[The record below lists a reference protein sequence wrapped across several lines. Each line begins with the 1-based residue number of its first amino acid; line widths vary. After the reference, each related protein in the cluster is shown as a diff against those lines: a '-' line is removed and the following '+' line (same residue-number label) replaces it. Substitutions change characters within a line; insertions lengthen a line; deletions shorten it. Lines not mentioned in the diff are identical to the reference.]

1 LLPSRYIADMRD
13 RTKIL
18 DDLAT
23 QRAELE
29 RRYRQFP
36 VEVLTASCTT
46 SESDPTEQWSPKDHL
61 AHFLRIE
68 AAFLA
73 MARRTIEGD
82 PSPLKFAGSTR
93 PEILAGIHRDNDDHV
108 IYLRERTLDE
118 LFEELTEARSRTLE
132 FIGTLTDDQLD
143 KPIPHAPWSD
153 GTIGGVLSANGIHE
167 MQHLA
172 WVDASLI
179 SSAES

>member
-1 LLPSRYIADMRD
+1 MRD
-13 RTKIL
+13 RNKIL
-18 DDLAT
+18 DDLAS

-29 RRYRQFP
+29 RRYRELP
-36 VEVLTASCTT
+36 LDVLTTACTT
-46 SESDPTEQWSPKDHL
+46 SESDPNERWSPKDHL

-82 PSPLKFAGSTR
+82 PSPLKFTGATR

-118 LFEELTEARSRTLE
+118 LFEELRSARVKTLE
-132 FIGTLTDDQLD
+132 FISTLSDDQLD
-143 KPIPHAPWSD
+143 TPIPHAPWSD
-153 GTIGGVLSANGIHE
+153 GTIGGVLSANGLHE

-172 WVDASLI
+172 WVDAAL
-179 SSAES
+179 SAPTES

>member
-1 LLPSRYIADMRD
+1 MRD
-13 RTKIL
+13 RTRIL
-18 DDLAT
+18 DDLAS

-36 VEVLTASCTT
+36 ADVLTTALTD
-46 SESDPTEQWSPKDHL
+46 SESDPNERWSPKDHL

-93 PEILAGIHRDNDDHV
+93 PEILAGIHRDNDEHV
-108 IYLRERTLDE
+108 IDLRERTLDQLFDE
-118 LFEELTEARSRTLE
+118 LAAERAKTLE
-132 FIGTLTDDQLD
+132 FISTLTDDQLD
-143 KPIPHAPWSD
+143 TPIPFAPWSD
-153 GTIGGVLSANGIHE
+153 GTIGGVLSANGQHE

-172 WVDASLI
+172 WVDGALSSL
-179 SSAES
+179 S